1 MGTHA
6 DLKQEIKRM
15 LVENLMLQVGAD
27 TIADDKPLFGPG
39 SLGLD
44 SVDALQLVVAL
55 DKQYGLKI
63 QDAESARQILS
74 SVQTIAEAVAKFQL
88 NASAVRDNGTN

>member
-1 MGTHA
+1 
-6 DLKQEIKRM
+6 M
-15 LVENLMLQVGAD
+15 LPVTEEQLG
-27 TIADDKPLFGPG
+27 DDQPLFGPG

-63 QDAESARQILS
+63 PDPATAKELLQ
-74 SVQTIAEAVAKFQL
+74 SVTTIAQ
-88 NASAVRDNGTN
+88 AVRRHQEAPSG